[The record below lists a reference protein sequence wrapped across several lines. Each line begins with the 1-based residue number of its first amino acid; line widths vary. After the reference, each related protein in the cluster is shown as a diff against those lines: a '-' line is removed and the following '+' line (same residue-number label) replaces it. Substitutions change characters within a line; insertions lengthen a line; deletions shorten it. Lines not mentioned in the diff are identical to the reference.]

1 MPSLLLRSFCLLLPA
16 TSALAQYA
24 DGELIVRLGTA
35 GGGSCSYLRVDPV
48 TGNATTLLAGAYPHG
63 YSGSAVYDSFRDVML
78 INTSLPPDSYALARL
93 FAVQA
98 DGSHTA
104 VAAVG
109 TGELRGL
116 CSVGDGRVFYQV
128 HQTPEIRWLDA
139 SNQVHTL
146 LDASGSAPF
155 QFAIEH
161 LIYHAPSNAL
171 IATTSGW
178 WSSNDCSPGSCSVF
192 RIPLSNDGSRVGGP
206 VACAPVA
213 SDNQEIMSLDFMPGG
228 QLLMCLANGSPG
240 FMPLLYTVDPT
251 TLAMTAFANTQLHD
265 LDGAVYSTRAGGAIV
280 LDDGGNTLRQFGPGT
295 TLSLGTVI
303 PTSLPV
309 SAITS
314 GYSPAENLWEVDRNG
329 PGCQGLG
336 APYGTGLAGLGGVV
350 PTLGAVGCPDRSTPW
365 SLSVNAT
372 VGGTFGLLAL
382 GDGPA
387 NLPALGGSLLIFPVT
402 ATFVFATS
410 GAPGMP
416 GVGGFNLPLL
426 LTDPALVGISF
437 WFQAVVLDAAGVE
450 GFSLSNGL
458 QVVIG

>member
-1 MPSLLLRSFCLLLPA
+1 MRDLLLRSVCLLLPTA
-16 TSALAQYA
+16 SALAQYA

-48 TGNATTLLAGAYPHG
+48 SGNATTLLAGAYPHG
-63 YSGSAVYDSFRDVML
+63 YAGSAVYDSFRDVML

-98 DGSHTA
+98 DGTFTA
-104 VAAVG
+104 VAAAG
-109 TGELRGL
+109 TGDLRGL
-116 CSVGDGRVFYQV
+116 CSVGDGRVFYQM

-146 LDASGSAPF
+146 LDAAGAAPF

-161 LIYHAPSNAL
+161 LIYHAASNAL
-171 IATTSGW
+171 IATTSGG
-178 WSSNDCSPGSCSVF
+178 WSTNNCSPGSCSVF

-206 VACAPVA
+206 VACASVA
-213 SDNQEIMSLDFMPGG
+213 TSSQEIMSLDFMPGG
-228 QLLMCLANGSPG
+228 QLLMCLANGNPG
-240 FMPLLYTVDPT
+240 FLPLLYTVDPV
-251 TLAMTAFANTQLHD
+251 TLAMAAYANTQLHD
-265 LDGAVYSTRAGGAIV
+265 VDGAIYSARTGGAIV
-280 LDDGGNTLRQFGPGT
+280 LDDGSNTLRQFGPGT
-295 TLSLGTVI
+295 ALTPGTVI
-303 PTSLPV
+303 PTSQPV

-350 PTLGAVGCPDRSTPW
+350 PTLGAVGCPDRNTPW
-365 SLSVNAT
+365 SLSVNAAA
-372 VGGTFGLLAL
+372 GGSLGLLGI

-387 NLPALGGSLLIFPVT
+387 NVPALGGSLLIFPING
-402 ATFVFATS
+402 TFVFSTS
-410 GAPGMP
+410 GTPGQA
-416 GVGGFNLPLL
+416 GTGGFNLPVL
-426 LTDPALVGISF
+426 LTDPALVGMSF
-437 WFQAVVLDAAGVE
+437 WFQAALLDAAAVQ
-450 GFSLSNGL
+450 GFALTNGL